1 MWEFHITGQIKVQNT
16 MAQIFC
22 SNWLPPIVRMSPERK
37 KMFIFFH
44 RCNYVYT
51 TCCKKNHYEG
61 DLSQFQ
67 SMNNKTGPP
76 QNSQICKLSRSEL
89 IKYCSLIHK
98 LQNSRIN
105 FLNIVS
111 LKILQISSMFQQPVS
126 RYYKKCTVYI
136 NFFSTL
142 ASFSHHIFKWF
153 VCVWFHVF
161 YQSIT
166 MWE

>member
-1 MWEFHITGQIKVQNT
+1 M
-16 MAQIFC
+16 
-22 SNWLPPIVRMSPERK
+22 
-37 KMFIFFH
+37 
-44 RCNYVYT
+44 YT
-51 TCCKKNHYEG
+51 TTYCKQNHYEG

-76 QNSQICKLSRSEL
+76 QNPKICKLSRSEL

-111 LKILQISSMFQQPVS
+111 LKILHISSMFQQPVS

-166 MWE
+166 M